1 MIVRALAGV
10 TQLAR
15 RATRDPEDA
24 RGRDRDRILS
34 DETPEE
40 DFAELSPAEKERE
53 LERGEAGSR

>member
-1 MIVRALAGV
+1 MHRFLQRLR
-10 TQLAR
+10 QLFN
-15 RATRDPEDA
+15 